1 MRLLRKLIIVFC
13 LGFFLVAIPVSIV
26 VPIVLA
32 KKNDEKTNAFS
43 ANFGTIINW
52 DDKKAKTMID
62 EKKDFVLFFGNTE
75 CGHCKEA
82 SETIDAAFADNSNN
96 FKKTLEAAKKKNNDQ
111 AVFYWYYDTAP
122 LGSEKVKKVLET
134 VNKKI
139 IAEAEGQVVA
149 EEYQTFSATTKEN
162 SHQTITITEIKKIE
176 GTPAILF
183 FKKGKLVG
191 QILGDIEDLTK
202 NIEKGIETIW
212 NVDIND

>member
-75 CGHCKEA
+75 CGKCKEA

-122 LGSEKVKKVLET
+122 LDSEKIKKVFEI
-134 VNKKI
+134 VNEKI
-139 IAEAEGQVVA
+139 IGEAKGEDVA
-149 EEYQTFSATTKEN
+149 EEYQAFSITEN
-162 SHQTITITEIKKIE
+162 RHQTITITEIEEIK
-176 GTPAILF
+176 GTPAVLF

-191 QILGDIEDLTK
+191 QILGNIKELTK
-202 NIEKGIETIW
+202 NIKKGIETIW